1 MQTGSHTERIFVG
14 TINSSCLFV
23 VQWVD
28 LILALLCCV
37 PGAGVH
43 SLSNRMQSAW
53 AGYSD
58 CHNLSRLTSQ
68 RCP

>member
-1 MQTGSHTERIFVG
+1 MQTGSHMERIFVG

-43 SLSNRMQSAW
+43 SLSNRMQSA
-53 AGYSD
+53 
-58 CHNLSRLTSQ
+58 
-68 RCP
+68 